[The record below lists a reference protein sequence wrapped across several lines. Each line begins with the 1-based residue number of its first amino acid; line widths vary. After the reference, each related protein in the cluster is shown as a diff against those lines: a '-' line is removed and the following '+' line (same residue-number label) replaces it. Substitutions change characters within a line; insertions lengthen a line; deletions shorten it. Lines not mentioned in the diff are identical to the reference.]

1 MSFWV
6 TYIWYLR
13 GKQQPSNEM
22 MDFCALLPPSP
33 HRVLNDGVLGDD
45 INLGNYSKAGLLHE
59 FLHRLCCNSRQINHS
74 YAPTFLSVANGN
86 GFLIYLLVSALV
98 ILLNTAT
105 RVVLLKLDN
114 STPVLK
120 TLQWLPTSYQV
131 KAKPL
136 MKAHKITHDLAP
148 CLTLLLLLF
157 SLIPLLQP
165 YWVSCYFL
173 DLADILLP

>member
-1 MSFWV
+1 
-6 TYIWYLR
+6 
-13 GKQQPSNEM
+13 M

-120 TLQWLPTSYQV
+120 TLQ
-131 KAKPL
+131 
-136 MKAHKITHDLAP
+136 
-148 CLTLLLLLF
+148 
-157 SLIPLLQP
+157 
-165 YWVSCYFL
+165 
-173 DLADILLP
+173 